1 MALDKNE
8 DIAKKSLRLLNIIHK
23 RAALCGAAAG
33 EKRNLDAQALDS
45 S

>member
-33 EKRNLDAQALDS
+33 RKKEISMLKL
-45 S
+45 